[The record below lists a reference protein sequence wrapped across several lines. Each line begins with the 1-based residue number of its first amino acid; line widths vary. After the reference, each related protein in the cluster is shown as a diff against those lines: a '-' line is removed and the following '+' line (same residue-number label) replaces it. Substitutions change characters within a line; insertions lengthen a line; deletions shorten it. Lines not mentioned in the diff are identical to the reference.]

1 MLILFLF
8 SDAKL
13 HIINDICK
21 YFELNNVNIIKKI
34 NGRIDPPSTVNLTEI
49 IEEMR
54 SDEGGIVGI
63 KKMSESDR
71 FAHIEMPVV

>member
-1 MLILFLF
+1 MKDNF
-8 SDAKL
+8 D
-13 HIINDICK
+13 
-21 YFELNNVNIIKKI
+21 
-34 NGRIDPPSTVNLTEI
+34 GRCRVRFNLTEI